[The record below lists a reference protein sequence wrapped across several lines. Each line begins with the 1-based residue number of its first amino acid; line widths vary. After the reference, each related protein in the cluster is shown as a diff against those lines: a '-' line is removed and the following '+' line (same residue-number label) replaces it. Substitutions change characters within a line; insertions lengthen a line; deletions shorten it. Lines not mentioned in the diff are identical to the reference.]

1 MGFLK
6 KRSIIHYLRSMY
18 VRITLSHSLSNLAA
32 RKEPGDNNSYKGSKQ
47 KKYNLLDKA
56 MDRRANY

>member
-1 MGFLK
+1 
-6 KRSIIHYLRSMY
+6 MY

-32 RKEPGDNNSYKGSKQ
+32 RKEPRDNNSYKGSKQ

-56 MDRRANY
+56 MDRRENYWYI